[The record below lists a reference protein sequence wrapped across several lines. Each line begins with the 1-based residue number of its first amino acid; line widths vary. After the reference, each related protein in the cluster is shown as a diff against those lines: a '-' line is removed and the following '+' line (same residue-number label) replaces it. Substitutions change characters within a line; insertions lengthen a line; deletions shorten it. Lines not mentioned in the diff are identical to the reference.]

1 MRLSDNRYEAIKQI
15 VVRLFEDYNVCSTPI
30 SCFEIANRMGISVI
44 PYSAFPPSKRNL
56 FMQHSEDGC
65 SGYDNGGWR
74 IAYNDDQS
82 RPYGRVNFTILHEL
96 GHIVLN
102 HTEDSDYA
110 DKEADFFAKFAQCPP
125 VLIHKLGI
133 RDVGGIMNHFD
144 ISYGAACNA
153 LDYYNKWLRFG
164 GNYYKDYEIRT
175 CELFGFAV

>member
-30 SCFEIANRMGISVI
+30 SGFEIANRMGISVI

-110 DKEADFFAKFAQCPP
+110 DKEALAEAMFFYEYAASKGDEFLEAHNYS
-125 VLIHKLGI
+125 LEEI
-133 RDVGGIMNHFD
+133 RDGIQQLAEDAGYGNIINMLD
-144 ISYGAACNA
+144 I
-153 LDYYNKWLRFG
+153 K
-164 GNYYKDYEIRT
+164 
-175 CELFGFAV
+175 